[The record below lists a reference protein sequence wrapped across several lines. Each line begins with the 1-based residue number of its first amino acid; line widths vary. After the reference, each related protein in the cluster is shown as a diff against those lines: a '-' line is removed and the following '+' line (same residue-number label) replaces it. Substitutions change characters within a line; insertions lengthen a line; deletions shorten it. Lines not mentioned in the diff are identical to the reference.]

1 TLLNV
6 TKTNSGQYWI
16 QCSNGLFGSTN
27 SIHLSVK
34 GNPIIGP
41 LTTISTCS
49 DCIVFKTEE
58 TLEKV
63 YCETDEEYSTINV
76 MFEIGLNHYAA
87 NKISR
92 NRVGLDS
99 HEKTANT
106 LHLMNVMCTVF
117 VNHRNMSVK
126 ASIYVVVNPNGPPN
140 ISANEELLEGE
151 TVDITCTSSSARP
164 PPLLKFLVEATEI
177 DTNTNVSTIYE
188 DSTGLYTSVSKLHSF
203 KREWGNKSIFCIEF
217 PEVNGLYH
225 KKISKPVY
233 IHYKY
238 PPSRL
243 IIAVIDQGNL
253 STTAVRCSALDSNPV
268 CNIKWESKKP
278 KVEIRLSSVLPV
290 PPNTNLALT
299 CFANAYPNG
308 NITWTTLKAPNA
320 PTSDGEFCVN
330 ASTCIYEMTTSD
342 VEQEYNCI
350 AKNAHGS
357 DSLSIIVTVQERKN
371 QDAKNRK
378 EDNQTEMAQ
387 LQSPTVAE
395 SDAVTHTH
403 FDGAEYAVIH
413 KKQRDP
419 ENVDLPSNQYM
430 APYDTK
436 NKCFENAVTGS
447 SVHVEQPIVPLE
459 AGPSKQ
465 FDVRECQSREKIK
478 RTDNENDNGVF
489 KQKNICNLDTANAKS
504 PKRSTEELVY
514 ADVDIEHLDRFR
526 VGLRACN
533 DDEQTEYSDIVFGA
547 SCSVKSNSSNE
558 NVYDNNEL

>member
-1 TLLNV
+1 MD
-6 TKTNSGQYWI
+6 KTHKWRIGTSYGRYVSISKSIGQ
-16 QCSNGLFGSTN
+16 
-27 SIHLSVK
+27 
-34 GNPIIGP
+34 
-41 LTTISTCS
+41 
-49 DCIVFKTEE
+49 
-58 TLEKV
+58 LE
-63 YCETDEEYSTINV
+63 N
-76 MFEIGLNHYAA
+76 
-87 NKISR
+87 
-92 NRVGLDS
+92 
-99 HEKTANT
+99 
-106 LHLMNVMCTVF
+106 
-117 VNHRNMSVK
+117 
-126 ASIYVVVNPNGPPN
+126 VNPNGPPN

-203 KREWGNKSIFCIEF
+203 KREWGNK
-217 PEVNGLYH
+217 N
-225 KKISKPVY
+225 
-233 IHYKY
+233 

-268 CNIKWESKKP
+268 CNIKWESSIEVFRYTILPQSNISTIWLNVTDVDYGKQINCSAECPHFLNVLSNSTILIFAKKP

-357 DSLSIIVTVQERKN
+357 DNSGFLDIAIGISSGIAFLLIITVVMCLCRYHIQ
-371 QDAKNRK
+371 AKNRK

-395 SDAVTHTH
+395 SDGT
-403 FDGAEYAVIH
+403 
-413 KKQRDP
+413 
-419 ENVDLPSNQYM
+419 
-430 APYDTK
+430 
-436 NKCFENAVTGS
+436 
-447 SVHVEQPIVPLE
+447 
-459 AGPSKQ
+459 
-465 FDVRECQSREKIK
+465 
-478 RTDNENDNGVF
+478 
-489 KQKNICNLDTANAKS
+489 
-504 PKRSTEELVY
+504 
-514 ADVDIEHLDRFR
+514 
-526 VGLRACN
+526 
-533 DDEQTEYSDIVFGA
+533 
-547 SCSVKSNSSNE
+547 
-558 NVYDNNEL
+558 